1 MKQPTVVITGASKGI
16 GRATA
21 LYLAARGWRV
31 FAGVRKEADGEALK
45 REAGWNLSP
54 IILDVGD
61 EETVHRAAELV
72 AAQTSALAGLVN
84 NAGIAV
90 AGPLEFLPLEAF
102 REQLEVNVTGQLAVT
117 QAFMPLLRQ
126 ARGRIVMMSSI
137 GGRIS
142 TPMQGPYHASK
153 FALEALSDALRLEL
167 SPWGIRVVLVEPG
180 TIATPIWETS
190 LARADGLIAVMPER
204 ARELYGEQYEA
215 TRQSALRTG
224 QQGIPPERVAEVVEK
239 ALSVPNPRARYLVGR
254 DAQVAAR
261 IAMLPA
267 CIKDRLL
274 RPASDTR
281 LLKNVPA
288 RRPRPTSSR

>member
-31 FAGVRKEADGEALK
+31 FAGVRKEADGKALK

-61 EETVHRAAELV
+61 DETVREAAELV
-72 AAQTSALAGLVN
+72 ARQTTGVAGLVN

-117 QAFMPLLRQ
+117 QAFMPLLRR
-126 ARGRIVMMSSI
+126 ARGRVVMMSSI

-167 SPWGIRVVLVEPG
+167 LPWGVRVVLVEPG

-190 LARADGLIAVMPER
+190 LGRADGLMAAMPER

-215 TRQSALRTG
+215 TRQNTLRTG
-224 QQGIPPERVAEVVEK
+224 ERGIPPERVAEVVEK
-239 ALSVPNPRARYLVGR
+239 ALSVPKPQARYLVGR
-254 DAQVAAR
+254 DAQIAAR

-267 CIKDRLL
+267 WVKDRLL
-274 RPASDTR
+274 RPASEVR
-281 LLKNVPA
+281 PPKNVPA
-288 RRPRPTSSR
+288 RRPQPTSG

>member
-1 MKQPTVVITGASKGI
+1 MKQPTVVVTGASKGI

-54 IILDVGD
+54 LLIDVGD
-61 EETVHRAAELV
+61 EETVREATELV
-72 AAQTSALAGLVN
+72 TAQTSALAGLVN

-117 QAFMPLLRQ
+117 QAFMPLLRR
-126 ARGRIVMMSSI
+126 ARGRVVMMSSI

-167 SPWGIRVVLVEPG
+167 SPWGVRVVLVEPG

-190 LARADGLIAVMPER
+190 LGRADGMMAAMPER

-215 TRQSALRTG
+215 TRQNALRTG
-224 QQGIPPERVAEVVEK
+224 RRGIPPERVAEVVEK
-239 ALSVPNPRARYLVGR
+239 ALSVPKPQARYLVGR
-254 DAQVAAR
+254 DAQIAAR

-267 CIKDRLL
+267 WVKDRLL
-274 RPASDTR
+274 RPASKAR
-281 LLKNVPA
+281 PPKNVPA
-288 RRPRPTSSR
+288 RRPHPNSG